1 MPEMTSNKIK
11 KIGVLTSGGDC
22 GGLNA
27 AIRAVVRR
35 AVLGYGWQVVGIQS
49 STDGLLARPVR
60 AAEIDLADVDGPIGM
75 LGGSMLGS
83 NNRGDPLADPQVAAG
98 IIEGYHQLQLDALVV
113 IGGDGSH
120 AIFQKLAQQGGIKA
134 VGIPK
139 TMDNDIGLTEN
150 AIGYDTA
157 VAVATEAL
165 DRLQPTAASHDRIM
179 VLEVMGRDAG
189 HVALA
194 AGVAGMADV
203 ILIPEIP
210 YSLDKVA
217 QHIQGLRA
225 AGRNFATVIVSEA
238 VRTMKNPD
246 GSGGEKMMQ
255 TFADGS
261 QRYGGIGDYIAHHL
275 GQRTKA
281 DVRLTS
287 LGHTVRGAAPFHLD
301 RIIASAFGVAAV
313 DLIAAGQF
321 DHMVAWQN
329 RRVVTVPIADAIKT
343 YQAVDPKGTLVQ
355 TARGLGICFGD

>member
-1 MPEMTSNKIK
+1 MSATAVQVIK

-35 AVLGYGWQVVGIQS
+35 AILGYGWDVVGIAS
-49 STDGLLARPVR
+49 ATDGLLARPVE
-60 AAEIDLADVDGPIGM
+60 AHDIQIEEVDGPM
-75 LGGSMLGS
+75 AVLGGSILGS
-83 NNRGDPLADPQVAAG
+83 NNRGNPLADPEKVKA
-98 IIEGYHQLQLDALVV
+98 ILEGYHQLGLDALIV

-120 AIFQKLAQQGGIKA
+120 DIFHKLAQQGGIKT

-139 TMDNDIGLTEN
+139 TMDNDLGLTEN

-165 DRLQPTAASHDRIM
+165 DRLQPTAASHDRVM

-194 AGVAGMADV
+194 AGIAGQADI
-203 ILIPEIP
+203 ILIPEVP
-210 YSLDKVA
+210 YDLENVA
-217 QHIQGLRA
+217 RHIKGLQA
-225 AGRNFATVIVSEA
+225 KGRNFATVIVSEA
-238 VRTMKNPD
+238 LKTM
-246 GSGGEKMMQ
+246 GGEKVMQ

-261 QRYGGIGDYIAHHL
+261 KRYGGVGDYITREIAE
-275 GQRTKA
+275 RTGA
-281 DVRLTS
+281 EVRLTA

-313 DLIAAGQF
+313 DLIAQGKF

-329 RRVVTVPIADAIKT
+329 RQVVAVPIAAAIAT
-343 YQAVDPKGTLVQ
+343 YQAVDPQGTLVA
-355 TARGLGICFGD
+355 TARGLGISFGD

>member
-1 MPEMTSNKIK
+1 MTVSSAINIK
-11 KIGVLTSGGDC
+11 KIGILTSGGDC

-35 AVLGYGWQVVGIQS
+35 AILAYGWQVIGIQS
-49 STDGLLARPVR
+49 STDGLMARPVR
-60 AAEIDLADVDGPIGM
+60 AHEIDLADVDGPTAR
-75 LGGSMLGS
+75 LGGSLLGS
-83 NNRGDPLADPQVAAG
+83 NNRGDPLTDPKAVAQ
-98 IIEGYHQLQLDALVV
+98 IIEGYKQLQLDALVV
-113 IGGDGSH
+113 VGGDGSQ
-120 AIFQKLAQQGGIKA
+120 AIFQKLAQQGGMKI

-139 TMDNDIGLTEN
+139 TMDNDLGLTEN

-165 DRLQPTAASHDRIM
+165 DRLQPTAASHDRVM

-203 ILIPEIP
+203 ILIPEVG
-210 YSLDKVA
+210 YDLDKVA
-217 QHIQGLRA
+217 MHIKNLRA

-238 VRTMKNPD
+238 LRTMPTKE
-246 GSGGEKMMQ
+246 GGGEKVMQ

-261 QRYGGIGDYIAHHL
+261 KRYGGVGDYIAHEIAT
-275 GQRTKA
+275 RTGA
-281 DVRLTS
+281 EVRLTV

-321 DHMVAWQN
+321 DHMVAWQHRN
-329 RRVVTVPIADAIKT
+329 VIAVPISEAIAT
-343 YQAVDPKGTLVQ
+343 YQAVDPQGTLVK
-355 TARGLGICFGD
+355 TARGLGISFGD

>member
-1 MPEMTSNKIK
+1 MPETNSQNIK

-35 AVLGYGWQVVGIQS
+35 AHLAYGWVVVGVES
-49 STDGLLARPVR
+49 STDGLISRPVE
-60 AAEIDLADVDGPIGM
+60 AWEIDMADVDGPVAR
-75 LGGSMLGS
+75 LGGSILGS
-83 NNRGDPLADPQVAAG
+83 NNRGDPLSDPKMVEQ
-98 IIEGYHQLQLDALVV
+98 IIEGYRQLDLDALIV

-120 AIFQKLAQQGGIKA
+120 AIFRKLAQQGGMKI

-165 DRLQPTAASHDRIM
+165 DRLQPTAASHDRVM

-194 AGVAGMADV
+194 AGIAGMADV

-210 YSLDKVA
+210 YDLDEVA
-217 QHIQGLRA
+217 AHIKGLRSH
-225 AGRNFATVIVSEA
+225 GRNFATVIVSEA
-238 VRTMKNPD
+238 LKTM
-246 GSGGEKMMQ
+246 GGEKVMQ

-261 QRYGGIGDYIAHHL
+261 KRYGGVGDYIL
-275 GQRTKA
+275 DELSTRTGA
-281 DVRLTS
+281 EVRLTS
-287 LGHTVRGAAPFHLD
+287 LGHTVRGAAPNHLD
-301 RIIASAFGVAAV
+301 RTIASAFGVAAV
-313 DLIAAGQF
+313 DLIAEGKF

-329 RRVVTVPIADAIKT
+329 RSVVAVSIEDAIKQ
-343 YQAVDPKGTLVQ
+343 YQAVDPKGTLVA
-355 TARGLGICFGD
+355 TARGLGISFGD